1 MRARFHD
8 GLTAQAHDVE
18 VVGEDDALAFTLDGQ
33 LHRWPLGEVE
43 AEALGERVRLGRR
56 SDPAR
61 LVIAKSDWAALQPEG
76 SVHHRRLRR
85 AEWRLVG
92 GLTAAA
98 VVVAGVVFI
107 GLPVASGPLARA
119 TPPEYERQ
127 MGESFAA
134 QLGSAFKPCPG
145 KEGQAALS
153 GLADRLKDVSTSPFD
168 FEVQAVRA
176 PMVNAFALPGGT
188 ILVTDD
194 LIDLAETP
202 DELAA
207 VLAHEAAHVEK
218 RHVMQA
224 VWRSLGLGLIL
235 DAVVGGGSG
244 AGQQAVLLAGSFTDL
259 RYSRD
264 AELEADAEGQAL
276 LTAAT
281 LSSAGMAPFFRRLV
295 AEHEGDGAAV
305 AELISSHP
313 DTQRRA
319 KLAEAR
325 AHKGPP
331 AFTAAEWTAI
341 KAACPAE
348 KRKKRSLLRPFG

>member
-1 MRARFHD
+1 MRARFYD
-8 GLTAQAHDVE
+8 GLTAQAHDIE
-18 VVGEDDALAFTLDGQ
+18 VAGEDDALSFTLEGQ
-33 LHRWPLGEVE
+33 PHRWPLSEVE
-43 AEALGERVRLGRR
+43 AEALGDRVRLGRR
-56 SDPAR
+56 GAPAR

-76 SVHHRRLRR
+76 SAHRRRIRR
-85 AEWRLVG
+85 AELWLVG

-98 VVVAGVVFI
+98 IVVAGVVFVGI
-107 GLPVASGPLARA
+107 PVASGPLARA

-127 MGESFAA
+127 MGESFAL
-134 QLGSAFKPCPG
+134 QLRAAFKPCPG
-145 KEGQAALS
+145 KDGQAALD
-153 GLADRLKDVSTSPFD
+153 GLARRLKDVSTSPFD
-168 FEVQAVRA
+168 FQVQAVRA

-276 LTAAT
+276 LKAAG
-281 LSSAGMAPFFRRLV
+281 LSSSGMAPFFRRLK

-319 KLAEAR
+319 KLAEGR
-325 AHKGPP
+325 AHTAAP
-331 AFTAAEWTAI
+331 AFSAAEWTAI
-341 KAACPAE
+341 KATCPAE
-348 KRKKRSLLRPFG
+348 KRKKRSILRPFG